1 MTPSIRN
8 VTQMSIPAKL
18 SRIKCSLN
26 NGFTCKLRTFSPGD
40 CLVISLWSTTIPV
53 DTYRYFYVQM
63 TSLMFSDIQIMFHI
77 LVMLDL
83 LLVSTSILHE

>member
-26 NGFTCKLRTFSPGD
+26 NGFTCKLGTFSPGD
-40 CLVISLWSTTIPV
+40 TMENYHSSQYIPLFLRAN
-53 DTYRYFYVQM
+53 D
-63 TSLMFSDIQIMFHI
+63 
-77 LVMLDL
+77 
-83 LLVSTSILHE
+83 